1 MDQKKPHEEK
11 LEEANGYIA
20 GGVTAGVMGVGGTF
34 LLGVTCPFCVI
45 ATPVLIGLGLM
56 KRTRAKKSITT
67 DVESRSSELC
77 CHDTLD

>member
-34 LLGVTCPFCVI
+34 LLGVTCPF
-45 ATPVLIGLGLM
+45 
-56 KRTRAKKSITT
+56 
-67 DVESRSSELC
+67 
-77 CHDTLD
+77 